1 MNEVVNHDALS
12 GIAIAADGRLQL
24 RTIGEAYA
32 MATLLARAGMV
43 PKGMTTEQAAV
54 AILRGLRLGM
64 GPMESVQGISVIN
77 GRPTLWGDAMVA
89 TVKASGLLVN
99 EKTEYLPSLKDC
111 QGVRYTAWRKGVDE
125 PYVGFFSVSMAKTAG
140 LWGKSGPWTSNP
152 IRMLMQRARA
162 FALRD
167 GFADVLQGMGSAEE
181 ALDVAAQSAL
191 PASDAEVES
200 PRPRRK
206 RASAGALVAPA
217 APAEALEVS
226 PLKVP
231 EGVKVSADFEG
242 DAPKAGDGGQYTH
255 GFAPDPAEEKPADGG
270 DFLD

>member
-64 GPMESVQGISVIN
+64 GPMEAVQGISVIN

-99 EKTEYLPSLKDC
+99 EKTEYLPGLKDC
-111 QGVRYTAWRKGVDE
+111 QGVRYTAWRKGAGE
-125 PYVGFFSVSMAKTAG
+125 PYVGFFSVAMAKTAG

-181 ALDVAAQSAL
+181 ALDVASAQ
-191 PASDAEVES
+191 ASEPEAVAEAA
-200 PRPRRK
+200 RPRRK

-217 APAEALEVS
+217 VPAAEVLEVPAPAEAEAV
-226 PLKVP
+226 
-231 EGVKVSADFEG
+231 
-242 DAPKAGDGGQYTH
+242 
-255 GFAPDPAEEKPADGG
+255 PAEAAPAEARAEAGQGEDV